1 MVEAHGLTNAGPV
14 RRTNED
20 SFISDPALQLFMVA
34 DGMGGPRPVKSR
46 PVSRWKP
53 SWGSSAGLKKTQ
65 NVRGR
70 TAWNRRSRSRATG
83 FGRRSTSPIAGC
95 SAPRSATMNT
105 PGWARH

>member
-1 MVEAHGLTNAGPV
+1 VVEAHGLTNAGPV

-34 DGMGGPRPVKSR
+34 DGMGGHAAGEVASSLA
-46 PVSRWKP
+46 VETVL
-53 SWGSSAGLKKTQ
+53 GSSVGPKKTQ

-105 PGWARH
+105 PGWARR